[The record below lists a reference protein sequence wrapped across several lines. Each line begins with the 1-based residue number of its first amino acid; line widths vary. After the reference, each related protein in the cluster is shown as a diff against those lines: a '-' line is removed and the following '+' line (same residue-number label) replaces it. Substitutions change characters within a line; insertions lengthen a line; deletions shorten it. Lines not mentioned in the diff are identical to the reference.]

1 MSLNS
6 FLFKLQ
12 GTLESC
18 ISARKLQMG
27 SEAKASEFEQY
38 PWLCKN
44 TFIFIANPM
53 EKWAALSQFFPNKIC
68 LKHKTFFV
76 GEGLLLLLRILL
88 HFK

>member
-27 SEAKASEFEQY
+27 SEAKASQFEQY

-44 TFIFIANPM
+44 TVSYSLQI
-53 EKWAALSQFFPNKIC
+53 
-68 LKHKTFFV
+68 
-76 GEGLLLLLRILL
+76 
-88 HFK
+88 